1 MAKAKKK
8 RNLNPTG
15 LVNLLKDEQIK
26 VMNQACVL
34 AKNPMQHAYWCGQA
48 IGFEKAVDIVK
59 RETGVI

>member
-1 MAKAKKK
+1 MQKKVKKK
-8 RNLNPTG
+8 LTPVK

-34 AKNPMQHAYWCGQA
+34 AKNSVQHAYWCGQA
-48 IGFEKAVDIVK
+48 VGFEKAVDIVK